1 MADKD
6 PPPAHESPSNRDRD
20 NIKETQA
27 QTRERRGGS
36 IDEDE
41 NNTSQDE
48 KREIVR
54 QLFGDVGE
62 LKRDFSCAVESSI
75 LLHGRMYVTKKF
87 LCFYSNLFG
96 LEKKIRVP
104 YSHISVISKENTALV
119 IPNAIS
125 VTTFRK
131 EYIFRSFWDRDE
143 CYNLIKEL
151 VEAVKGTRGS
161 TASSHEE
168 ANAASVIHATGPPP
182 PKLETSSTSSSVTS
196 GTSTAPPSSPP
207 SALSQAQTQT
217 PSQSAS
223 RPVSMKVGGGG
234 VNGEEY
240 ETDSRA
246 RPVSMRVPMENPEE
260 AYKLELEKSK
270 LKNETAPVVMG
281 GTIEEFFTKFIDDD
295 APMSYQK
302 YQSETGDKDVE
313 ATRWADS
320 DSSLG
325 WTRDM
330 RFLKPV
336 AVPAMPFARALMIQR
351 LQRFGDHALTIASS
365 TRMEDVPYC
374 DFFTVEVLVTV
385 QATGEGE
392 LTVTTY
398 YQVKF
403 IQSTMF
409 RRFIEGNT
417 NPDVKKWNEDHCKY
431 LKENMPEAKKGD
443 HSRTRKRAATT
454 KAEAPPSVPSP
465 WMTAANDLLQKV
477 GLGPLPSITG
487 QAVFACAWGMVLV
500 VFLFFAWQWRG
511 VRSDL
516 RAFDARLQQSSEDWS
531 AAGRLEAMRGE
542 LGGVMQEVRDIQ
554 RRNEALVRMELL
566 TGAGKGKER
575 GSGVSLEQYLEGDAG
590 GLQEGRN
597 ALLTTLHE
605 EQPLLAERVLTL
617 HQLNE
622 VVRQLEGVLT
632 SHPSSGGDSAVEGE
646 VEKNE

>member
-1 MADKD
+1 M
-6 PPPAHESPSNRDRD
+6 
-20 NIKETQA
+20 
-27 QTRERRGGS
+27 
-36 IDEDE
+36 
-41 NNTSQDE
+41 
-48 KREIVR
+48 
-54 QLFGDVGE
+54 
-62 LKRDFSCAVESSI
+62 
-75 LLHGRMYVTKKF
+75 
-87 LCFYSNLFG
+87 
-96 LEKKIRVP
+96 P

-161 TASSHEE
+161 TAASHEE
-168 ANAASVIHATGPPP
+168 ANAASVIHAAGPPP
-182 PKLETSSTSSSVTS
+182 PKLETSSSSPSVTS
-196 GTSTAPPSSPP
+196 STSTAPPSSPT

-217 PSQSAS
+217 PSQATS
-223 RPVSMKVGGGG
+223 RPVSMKASGG

-246 RPVSMRVPMENPEE
+246 RPLSMRVPMENPEE
-260 AYKLELEKSK
+260 AFKLELEKSK

-281 GTIEEFFTKFIDDD
+281 GTVEEFFKKFIDDD
-295 APMSYQK
+295 APLSYLK

-313 ATRWADS
+313 TTRWADS

-431 LKENMPEAKKGD
+431 LKEV
-443 HSRTRKRAATT
+443 S
-454 KAEAPPSVPSP
+454 
-465 WMTAANDLLQKV
+465 
-477 GLGPLPSITG
+477 
-487 QAVFACAWGMVLV
+487 AW
-500 VFLFFAWQWRG
+500 
-511 VRSDL
+511 RSDWDVDNL
-516 RAFDARLQQSSEDWS
+516 CRI
-531 AAGRLEAMRGE
+531 AGA
-542 LGGVMQEVRDIQ
+542 
-554 RRNEALVRMELL
+554 
-566 TGAGKGKER
+566 
-575 GSGVSLEQYLEGDAG
+575 
-590 GLQEGRN
+590 
-597 ALLTTLHE
+597 
-605 EQPLLAERVLTL
+605 
-617 HQLNE
+617 
-622 VVRQLEGVLT
+622 
-632 SHPSSGGDSAVEGE
+632 
-646 VEKNE
+646 